1 MRNRDVPNAAIRGSL
16 RYVKVSASTG
26 PVLLQLPAGTY
37 FVTCTAIDYSILH
50 YRVVIQEDTAHAFD
64 QTQNDHLTAGFTVS
78 ENESRVFVVEENQL
92 IRVIGLGNST
102 YPYLVFFER
111 LTPENC

>member
-1 MRNRDVPNAAIRGSL
+1 MYARDVPNAAIRASL
-16 RYVKVSASTG
+16 RYVKVSAQTG

-37 FVTCTAIDYSILH
+37 FVTCTPLDYSILD

-64 QTQNDHLTAGFTVS
+64 QTQNDHLTAGFTVGQ
-78 ENESRVFVVEENQL
+78 NESRVFTVEENQL
-92 IRVIGLGNST
+92 IRVVGLGNSQ

-111 LTPENC
+111 LTRENC